1 MTDVFFEILTPEPL
15 DRRED
20 GAALFKLWF
29 DIAPGF
35 FPDRAGAYEPLRHK
49 ITPDTVDACLDDW
62 QLGYFTKR
70 VSQPKSTSS
79 ILMQYGPHRRHGTW
93 KINIKDHRKFDQPAF
108 DNLMREC
115 ISRFRVHFGFI
126 HIPTLIDIER
136 GRLDGTVVFLD
147 PGKKKINLFVPII
160 KIIKD
165 FVPNLYFMTVFGDH
179 YINLFTRE
187 KLLATPA
194 YKALSL
200 PTGEISI
207 QLTAN
212 VLDCVTDEVKFEKKR
227 RTARE
232 FLNSNV
238 FFDTENNL
246 EHSYNIPAFE

>member
-1 MTDVFFEILTPEPL
+1 
-15 DRRED
+15 
-20 GAALFKLWF
+20 
-29 DIAPGF
+29 
-35 FPDRAGAYEPLRHK
+35 
-49 ITPDTVDACLDDW
+49 
-62 QLGYFTKR
+62 
-70 VSQPKSTSS
+70 
-79 ILMQYGPHRRHGTW
+79 
-93 KINIKDHRKFDQPAF
+93 
-108 DNLMREC
+108 
-115 ISRFRVHFGFI
+115 
-126 HIPTLIDIER
+126 
-136 GRLDGTVVFLD
+136 
-147 PGKKKINLFVPII
+147 VPII

-179 YINLFTRE
+179 YIKLFTRE

-212 VLDCVTDEVKFEKKR
+212 VLDCVTDEVEFEKKR

-246 EHSYNIPAFE
+246 EHSYNIPAFEWHRR